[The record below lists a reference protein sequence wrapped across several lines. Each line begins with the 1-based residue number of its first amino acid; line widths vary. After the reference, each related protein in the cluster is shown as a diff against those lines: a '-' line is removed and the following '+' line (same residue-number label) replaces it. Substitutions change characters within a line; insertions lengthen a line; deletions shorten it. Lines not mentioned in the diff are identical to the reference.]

1 MVGPGEYA
9 VAPYFAELIKIA
21 TGVGTH
27 TTQVLRL
34 LAFVKNGGKVPEAE
48 EIKEL
53 CVDGYLGWQRVS
65 EKCAGIEEPVRR
77 GLKTYFV
84 VRSAIAD
91 LCPDVMRILAE
102 SDHAKHANFQR
113 VSFIESMHNIHRRRC
128 LPLLHAST
136 PSVSD
141 VPIS

>member
-27 TTQVLRL
+27 TTQVIRL

-53 CVDGYLGWQRVS
+53 CVDGYLSWQRAS
-65 EKCAGIEEPVRR
+65 P
-77 GLKTYFV
+77 
-84 VRSAIAD
+84 RSA
-91 LCPDVMRILAE
+91 LALR
-102 SDHAKHANFQR
+102 S
-113 VSFIESMHNIHRRRC
+113 
-128 LPLLHAST
+128 P
-136 PSVSD
+136 SD
-141 VPIS
+141 VASKRTLLCDQPSRTSAQT